1 MTKRRR
7 RKTSL
12 HEAPAKKHT
21 VKARFNVPQLAK
33 AGSSLSL
40 KVYAEKQQIGEVTIG
55 RGSLYWRGG
64 HRQIRKRVS
73 WSRFAEMMDELAYG

>member
-1 MTKRRR
+1 MPRRRR
-7 RKTSL
+7 RKTTTPTSFR
-12 HEAPAKKHT
+12 KHT

-40 KVYAEKQQIGEVTIG
+40 KVYAEDQKIGEVTIG
-55 RGSLYWRGG
+55 RGSLFWRGG
-64 HRQIRKRVS
+64 KRHLLKKIS